1 MSQQSRA
8 LRHDMIFIEFKSEEF
23 IEEFIEFILFRRILS
38 NLSNYR
44 IYERIYRIYK
54 RRQFEITILNSIT
67 KQNLYWD
74 RTQLRMLLN

>member
-8 LRHDMIFIEFKSEEF
+8 LRHDIVLIEFKSKEF

-44 IYERIYRIYK
+44 IYGRIYRIYK

-74 RTQLRMLLN
+74 RTQLRMLLT